1 MLVLSEENFLL
12 FRLIFSFATY
22 SIELVTNYISY
33 NAFVNL
39 NHAQSR
45 EMGLLFSE
53 YLTLDYKQKNYTKP
67 YMNKIK
73 FSNGFI
79 SNFANMDALHFLL
92 AIFYYL

>member
-22 SIELVTNYISY
+22 SIELITNYISS

-67 YMNKIK
+67 YIK